1 MANFCRNCGGKVEA
15 DDKFCAQCGT
25 RLDKEPEKAE
35 VQEMETQ
42 KQETQEDGKW
52 NKYDWEKDEWVEN
65 PQQEGQKKPVNMKKF
80 ILNGILLAIPFVN
93 LVVCVALLMNKNTE
107 PGHRKFIKI
116 WFILNIIGLILGCL
130 LAYFVVQ
137 FLLFDHPVDIHQQ
150 MEYTIPQMQFMK
162 EFITEL

>member
-35 VQEMETQ
+35 AQELKTPE
-42 KQETQEDGKW
+42 QETPKEEKW
-52 NKYDWEKDEWVEN
+52 NKYDWEKDEWAEN
-65 PQQEGQKKPVNMKKF
+65 PQQDGQKKPVNMKKF

-93 LVVCVALLMNKNTE
+93 LGVCIALLLNKNTE

-130 LAYFVVQ
+130 LAYGLMQ
-137 FLLFDHPVDIHQQ
+137 FMVFDHHVDINQTI
-150 MEYTIPQMQFMK
+150 EYTKPQMQFIE
-162 EFITEL
+162 EFLTEL